1 MVGNHL
7 CLLTTQ
13 VLPTQRLLTENCNG
27 GHNEV
32 TWLAYQSSTL

>member
-13 VLPTQRLLTENCNG
+13 VLPTQRLLTEN
-27 GHNEV
+27 
-32 TWLAYQSSTL
+32 T